1 MPELL
6 DKEKEVIGI
15 YLRAHPLDGYKFEMD
30 NYGFLPITELEKS
43 RGRVVRLAGFVTD
56 TVHAVTKK
64 GSKFGKLVLNDYSGN
79 QEIVFWENNYV
90 QYNNFIDNG
99 QKLMIQ
105 GVYAEHKYRPGVME
119 FQIQNIMLL
128 DNVRKAMTKRLHLL
142 LPLALLTDEFVDFI
156 YSNVKK
162 YPGNTEFTFQ
172 VVDEEKQRIARLKS
186 HNIKLELNDELIQFL
201 LETEGIKYSLELS
214 N

>member
-1 MPELL
+1 M
-6 DKEKEVIGI
+6 IGI
-15 YLRAHPLDGYKFEMD
+15 YLSAHPLDGYRFEMD

-56 TVHAVTKK
+56 AVHAVTKK

-128 DNVRKAMTKRLHLL
+128 DHVRKALTKRLHLL
-142 LPLALLTDEFVDFI
+142 LPLQGVDEVFVDFLKT
-156 YSNVKK
+156 NVKK
-162 YPGNTEFTFQ
+162 YPGNTELLFQ
-172 VVDEEKQRIARLKS
+172 VVDEERQMVTKLKT
-186 HNIKLELNDELIQFL
+186 HNIKLEVNDELVQYIQQNDAL
-201 LETEGIKYSLELS
+201 KYSLEVV
-214 N
+214 

>member
-1 MPELL
+1 M
-6 DKEKEVIGI
+6 IGI
-15 YLRAHPLDGYKFEMD
+15 YLSAHPLDGYRFEMD

-56 TVHAVTKK
+56 AVHAVTKK

-128 DNVRKAMTKRLHLL
+128 DHVRKALTKRLHLL
-142 LPLALLTDEFVDFI
+142 LPLQGVDEVFVDFLKT
-156 YSNVKK
+156 NVKK
-162 YPGNTEFTFQ
+162 YPGNTELLFQ
-172 VVDEEKQRIARLKS
+172 VVDEERQMVTKLKT
-186 HNIKLELNDELIQFL
+186 HNIKLEVNDELVQYMQQNDAL
-201 LETEGIKYSLELS
+201 KYSLEVV
-214 N
+214 

>member
-1 MPELL
+1 
-6 DKEKEVIGI
+6 
-15 YLRAHPLDGYKFEMD
+15 
-30 NYGFLPITELEKS
+30 
-43 RGRVVRLAGFVTD
+43 
-56 TVHAVTKK
+56 
-64 GSKFGKLVLNDYSGN
+64 
-79 QEIVFWENNYV
+79 
-90 QYNNFIDNG
+90 
-99 QKLMIQ
+99 
-105 GVYAEHKYRPGVME
+105 ME

-156 YSNVKK
+156 YSSVKK

-172 VVDEEKQRIARLKS
+172 VVDEEKQRVARLKS